1 MAEAPQSF
9 TEFDPCLGFD
19 RADARREPLVQC
31 ALVELVAVDHAM
43 PRSALRLG
51 ELLDLAHQSDEVCEV
66 VPESRALSLG
76 GRGDLSEVVSQLTD
90 R

>member
-1 MAEAPQSF
+1 L
-9 TEFDPCLGFD
+9 TT
-19 RADARREPLVQC
+19 QC
-31 ALVELVAVDHAM
+31 
-43 PRSALRLG
+43 RGLRYGLG